1 MVCVREQV
9 RLRPSL
15 RQPGQPVPVGQ
26 CQDPALREPFLDGGT
41 HSGPS
46 HRRCPAPDATGE
58 ALGPVS
64 RGGFHDVED
73 LLKGGPTV
81 EGVRVRCAALGGERD
96 SDRDGLRRGE
106 VDRWQCGGSVK
117 DVAPAGTGLRPY
129 R

>member
-1 MVCVREQV
+1 VVCVREQV
-9 RLRPSL
+9 RLHPSL
-15 RQPGQPVPVGQ
+15 RQPAQPVPVGQ
-26 CQDPALREPFLDGGT
+26 RQDPALREPFLDGGT
-41 HSGPS
+41 HSGPF
-46 HRRCPAPDATGE
+46 RWQCPAPDATGE
-58 ALGPVS
+58 PLGPVS

-81 EGVRVRCAALGGERD
+81 EGVRRVALGGERD

-106 VDRWQCGGSVK
+106 VDRWQCGGSVE